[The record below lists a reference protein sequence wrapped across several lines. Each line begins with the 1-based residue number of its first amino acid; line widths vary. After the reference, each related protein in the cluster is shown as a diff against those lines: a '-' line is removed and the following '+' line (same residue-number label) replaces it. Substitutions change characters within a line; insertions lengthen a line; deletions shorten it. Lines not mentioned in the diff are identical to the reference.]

1 MTEPQRVTIYS
12 AAYDRSPGASH
23 RLLRQAAQLYAPG
36 LAEPALA
43 SGAHGSRIFR
53 TRRSCSSAFP
63 QRGILAVRV
72 FRRAGRPSTC
82 SSTAIAKSS
91 ACAPLFFLR
100 QSRLFWNGLP
110 MRPFLT
116 SGAQRRAISN
126 SPARAFPPWRQSAP
140 SRLRAA
146 SPSVPGVNLQLLP
159 LFAGYSACLCTAS
172 PGGDTRAVPVG
183 ADDSV
188 RPLNAALFLRNPRRI
203 RMHILA

>member
-63 QRGILAVRV
+63 T
-72 FRRAGRPSTC
+72 AGRTGCARFPPRRSASTC
-82 SSTAIAKSS
+82 SSTAIAKS
-91 ACAPLFFLR
+91 R
-100 QSRLFWNGLP
+100 
-110 MRPFLT
+110 
-116 SGAQRRAISN
+116 
-126 SPARAFPPWRQSAP
+126 
-140 SRLRAA
+140 RLRAA
-146 SPSVPGVNLQLLP
+146 FSPAEQAFLERTSHAPFFDLWCAKESYLKFTGEGLSGLEAVCTVSPEGGFPSVPGVNLQLLP

-172 PGGDTRAVPVG
+172 PAEIRVQ
-183 ADDSV
+183 
-188 RPLNAALFLRNPRRI
+188 FL
-203 RMHILA
+203 

>member
-43 SGAHGSRIFR
+43 SGAHGKPYFPDAPQLQFSISHSGAYWLCAFSAAPVGLDVQQHRDCQKQALA
-53 TRRSCSSAFP
+53 RR
-63 QRGILAVRV
+63 
-72 FRRAGRPSTC
+72 
-82 SSTAIAKSS
+82 
-91 ACAPLFFLR
+91 FFLR

-126 SPARAFPPWRQSAP
+126 SPARAFPAWRQSAP

-146 SPSVPGVNLQLLP
+146 SR
-159 LFAGYSACLCTAS
+159 LF
-172 PGGDTRAVPVG
+172 RA
-183 ADDSV
+183 
-188 RPLNAALFLRNPRRI
+188 
-203 RMHILA
+203 